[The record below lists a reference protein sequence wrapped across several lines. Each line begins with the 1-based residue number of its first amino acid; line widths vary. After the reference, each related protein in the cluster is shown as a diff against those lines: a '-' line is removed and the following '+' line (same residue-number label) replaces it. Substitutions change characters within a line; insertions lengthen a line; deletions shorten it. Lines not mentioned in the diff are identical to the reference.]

1 MFFTCSYVF
10 NKVKR
15 VAGEAFDAT
24 EDMNNVEITL
34 ENYGDEDMEEE
45 EDDDE
50 EDMDDD
56 DEYVEDDDDDYVE
69 EEECPVC

>member
-1 MFFTCSYVF
+1 M
-10 NKVKR
+10 
-15 VAGEAFDAT
+15 AGEAFDAT

-45 EDDDE
+45 DDDE

-56 DEYVEDDDDDYVE
+56 DEYVEEDDDYVDE
-69 EEECPVC
+69 EEYPVC

>member
-1 MFFTCSYVF
+1 M
-10 NKVKR
+10 
-15 VAGEAFDAT
+15 AGEAFDAT

-45 EDDDE
+45 DDD

-56 DEYVEDDDDDYVE
+56 DEYVEEDDDYVD

>member
-1 MFFTCSYVF
+1 MLFTCSYVF

-15 VAGEAFDAT
+15 VEDEAFDAT

-45 EDDDE
+45 EDDD
-50 EDMDDD
+50 
-56 DEYVEDDDDDYVE
+56 DEYVEEEDDDYE

>member
-1 MFFTCSYVF
+1 M
-10 NKVKR
+10 
-15 VAGEAFDAT
+15 AGEAFDAT

-50 EDMDDD
+50 DMDDD
-56 DEYVEDDDDDYVE
+56 DEYVEEDDDYVDE
-69 EEECPVC
+69 EEYPVC

>member
-1 MFFTCSYVF
+1 M
-10 NKVKR
+10 
-15 VAGEAFDAT
+15 AGEAFDAT

-45 EDDDE
+45 DDNE

-56 DEYVEDDDDDYVE
+56 DEYVEEDDYLDE
-69 EEECPVC
+69 EEYPVC

>member
-1 MFFTCSYVF
+1 M
-10 NKVKR
+10 
-15 VAGEAFDAT
+15 AGEAFDAT

-45 EDDDE
+45 DDDE

-56 DEYVEDDDDDYVE
+56 DEYVEEDDYLDE
-69 EEECPVC
+69 EEYPVC

>member
-1 MFFTCSYVF
+1 MCLTCSYVF

-45 EDDDE
+45 DDDE
-50 EDMDDD
+50 EDIDDD
-56 DEYVEDDDDDYVE
+56 DEYVEEDDDYVDE
-69 EEECPVC
+69 EEYPVC